1 VTILRSHYHVIFA
14 AGSVSVLLPCTLYK
28 MPPLPFWSL
37 FRSPCPLP
45 LLASSITSPDFLGGA
60 GSGGYAFTTSSTGP
74 SVLPPILPSQP
85 DKPART
91 LPPPLMICMV
101 GGGSLAMR
109 FEHVNLPVLTLVGI
123 FTVLLAESYS
133 VDFRPHIWISTS
145 FASSWPVS
153 SAVKHAACVSGHP
166 SSMCSRCCFDPQRLH
181 LVAAALLKIPAL
193 QALPIYLHVQ
203 CLQSDTARQRR
214 AGQLLLPYGASSGP
228 GRPDR

>member
-91 LPPPLMICMV
+91 LPPPPPDDMHGWWWFAGDAFRACK
-101 GGGSLAMR
+101 SA
-109 FEHVNLPVLTLVGI
+109 
-123 FTVLLAESYS
+123 
-133 VDFRPHIWISTS
+133 RPHTRRDFHGPPGRKLLCRFSTPYLDFNKFCFELAS
-145 FASSWPVS
+145 FFCCKARSLRQWPSIIHV
-153 SAVKHAACVSGHP
+153 
-166 SSMCSRCCFDPQRLH
+166 L
-181 LVAAALLKIPAL
+181 ALLF
-193 QALPIYLHVQ
+193 
-203 CLQSDTARQRR
+203 
-214 AGQLLLPYGASSGP
+214 
-228 GRPDR
+228 